1 MRWFRPI
8 GLRSVLDPLLLAL
21 IRAHLTSVSR
31 DSKMSDTHTSDSP
44 AFLSPAET
52 VPQSLRDLL
61 EEADGCLQSRF
72 LTGGTS
78 CARRALEVL
87 LGAARAEGDTYE
99 DRVKSLREKH
109 SVSQML
115 TTILIQ
121 CGAASE
127 REGAKLTANVL
138 EVYLVAI
145 KAIVYELYVLGP
157 ERIQRLQYVRRLV
170 ERLDKTVAIQV
181 AAPGGD
187 LAEPAQPVNDGD
199 ANEPGAAVTGRRRP
213 GVAALA
219 RS

>member
-1 MRWFRPI
+1 
-8 GLRSVLDPLLLAL
+8 
-21 IRAHLTSVSR
+21 
-31 DSKMSDTHTSDSP
+31 MSDTHTSDSP
-44 AFLSPAET
+44 AFLSPAEA

-78 CARRALEVL
+78 CARRALDVL
-87 LGAARAEGDTYE
+87 FTAARAEGDTYE
-99 DRVKSLREKH
+99 ERVKSLREKH
-109 SVSQML
+109 AVSQML

-121 CGAASE
+121 CGGSE
-127 REGAKLTANVL
+127 REGTKLTANVL
-138 EVYLVAI
+138 EVFLVAI
-145 KAIVYELYVLGP
+145 KAVLYELYVLGP

-187 LAEPAQPVNDGD
+187 LSPAGETDSAQSDSDSDSGST
-199 ANEPGAAVTGRRRP
+199 VTGRRRG

>member
-1 MRWFRPI
+1 
-8 GLRSVLDPLLLAL
+8 
-21 IRAHLTSVSR
+21 
-31 DSKMSDTHTSDSP
+31 MSDTHTADAP
-44 AFLSPAET
+44 AFLSPADT

-72 LTGGTS
+72 LTGGTT
-78 CARRALEVL
+78 CARRALDVL

-99 DRVKSLREKH
+99 DRVKSMREKH

-115 TTILIQ
+115 TNILIQ

>member
-1 MRWFRPI
+1 
-8 GLRSVLDPLLLAL
+8 
-21 IRAHLTSVSR
+21 
-31 DSKMSDTHTSDSP
+31 MSDTHTADAP
-44 AFLSPAET
+44 AFLSPADT

-72 LTGGTS
+72 LTGGTT

-87 LGAARAEGDTYE
+87 LGAARAEGDSYE
-99 DRVKSLREKH
+99 DRVKSLRDKH

-121 CGAASE
+121 CGGASE

-145 KAIVYELYVLGP
+145 KAVVYELYVLGP

-187 LAEPAQPVNDGD
+187 LAAGDDPAQSDGD
-199 ANEPGAAVTGRRRP
+199 SNDSGSTAGGRRRAGAP
-213 GVAALA
+213 ALA

>member
-1 MRWFRPI
+1 
-8 GLRSVLDPLLLAL
+8 
-21 IRAHLTSVSR
+21 
-31 DSKMSDTHTSDSP
+31 MSDIHTSDSP
-44 AFLSPAET
+44 AFLSPAEA

-78 CARRALEVL
+78 CARRALDVL
-87 LGAARAEGDTYE
+87 FTAARAEGDTYE
-99 DRVKSLREKH
+99 ERVKSLREKH
-109 SVSQML
+109 AVSQML

-121 CGAASE
+121 CGGSE

-138 EVYLVAI
+138 EVFLVAI
-145 KAIVYELYVLGP
+145 KAVLYELYVLGP

-170 ERLDKTVAIQV
+170 EGLDKAAAIQV

-187 LAEPAQPVNDGD
+187 ITQSERDTSSVDSDEAHEPTSA
-199 ANEPGAAVTGRRRP
+199 GRRRP
-213 GVAALA
+213 VASLA

>member
-1 MRWFRPI
+1 
-8 GLRSVLDPLLLAL
+8 
-21 IRAHLTSVSR
+21 
-31 DSKMSDTHTSDSP
+31 MSDTQTSDSP
-44 AFLSPAET
+44 AFLSPADT

-121 CGAASE
+121 CGGASE

-187 LAEPAQPVNDGD
+187 LADPAQPVSDGD
-199 ANEPGAAVTGRRRP
+199 SNDSGSAVTGRRRP